1 MIKLVNQAEQNEYK
15 IKEMFT
21 NDKKNFTNKTEEN
34 IRRRIQAA
42 GKLLDGIKE
51 RIEAERE
58 EIKSDP

>member
-1 MIKLVNQAEQNEYK
+1 MIKLVNQAEQNECK

-51 RIEAERE
+51 RIEAEKE